1 MKKRGILTAA
11 LMVLSC
17 ALAHAQA
24 PEKPN
29 VKIAMD
35 WAFEGIH
42 IPFARA
48 VDGGYYKREGLSVTL
63 DRGYGSGDTI
73 AKVASR
79 TYDFGFADA
88 NALVKFNSEHPDARV
103 ISVFQAFDRTLA
115 AAITLKSSGIVKPTD
130 FAGKTLAGSEGD
142 ASRLLFPVFA
152 RLVGLDASSVRWLSV
167 ASNLREAM
175 VIKKQAQG
183 MVGFSS
189 TAFFNLKAAGVPPE
203 DILVFPYAD
212 YGLDLYGNAV
222 VVRQDFAE
230 QNPKTV
236 AAFVKGTIAGMVD
249 AWKDPERGIAGL
261 KQRDPL
267 MNAAIELDRYK
278 YVAENA
284 IDTANVRHNGLG
296 AIDRDRLKRSI
307 AYLSEAFNVKNPPTP
322 GQVATSRFLPAQD
335 ERMLPQ

>member
-1 MKKRGILTAA
+1 MKIQGILAA
-11 LMVLSC
+11 AVMALSSAC
-17 ALAHAQA
+17 HAQT

-48 VDGGYYKREGLSVTL
+48 VDGGYYKREGLNVTF
-63 DRGYGSGDTI
+63 DRGFGSGDTI
-73 AKVASR
+73 AKVAARS
-79 TYDFGFADA
+79 YDFGFADA
-88 NALVKFNSEHPDARV
+88 NALVKFNAEHPDSRV

-115 AAITLKSSGIVKPTD
+115 AAITLKSDGIVKPTD

-142 ASRLLFPVFA
+142 ASRLLFPAFA
-152 RLVGLDASSVRWLSV
+152 RLVGLDASSVHWLSV

-175 VIKKQAQG
+175 VIKKRAQG
-183 MVGFSS
+183 MIGFSS
-189 TAFFNLKAAGVPPE
+189 TAYFNLKAAGVPPD

-222 VVRQDFAE
+222 VTRQDFAE

-236 AAFVKGTIAGMVD
+236 AAFVEGTIAGMLD

-261 KQRDPL
+261 KQRDSL
-267 MNAAIELDRYK
+267 MNTTLELDRWK
-278 YVAENA
+278 YVAKNA
-284 IDTANVRHNGLG
+284 IDTANVRQNGLG
-296 AIDRDRLKRSI
+296 AISDDRLKRSI
-307 AYLSEAFNVKNPPTP
+307 AYLSEAFNVKDAPTP
-322 GQVATSRFLPAQD
+322 DQVATTRFLPPQKQ
-335 ERMLPQ
+335 RMLPQ